1 MTEGSCL
8 CGAVSFATDA
18 APQGASFCHCS
29 QCRAQSGGVWSSAH
43 VPESKLV
50 ISGPV
55 KWFAASETAKRGFC
69 PECGSFLF
77 WKAHD
82 EDMISFSL
90 GSIPKVFHVVWR
102 KLSTSCRSSKKLPHT
117 PSPIRPS
124 DPQSAALPWDLGI
137 TISPFSLSLSL
148 FLSLSLLCSRKVPSS
163 WDDGATVIDKIG
175 A

>member
-43 VPESKLV
+43 VPESELV

-90 GSIPKVFHVVWR
+90 GSIPNP
-102 KLSTSCRSSKKLPHT
+102 T
-117 PSPIRPS
+117 
-124 DPQSAALPWDLGI
+124 
-137 TISPFSLSLSL
+137 
-148 FLSLSLLCSRKVPSS
+148 
-163 WDDGATVIDKIG
+163 GATLEKHIFVADKGDYYTIADG
-175 A
+175 LPQKD